1 MTATPIVVPDSSV
14 LLKWVLESEDEQD
27 RNYALDL
34 RESWLSG
41 SCSIV
46 VPSLWF
52 FEVGNILG
60 MKQPGLAPQLMQILA
75 DYRFEEEPPGT
86 IYKKT
91 FELMKTFKVTFYD
104 AAYHAV
110 AISRSGTMITA
121 DDTYYR
127 KTSRAGHVEV
137 LGKWA
142 ASRLGNVASSETPPE
157 PKDG

>member
-1 MTATPIVVPDSSV
+1 MTATPVVVPDSSV

-27 RNYALDL
+27 RDHALDL

-41 SCSIV
+41 RCSIV

-60 MKQPGLAPQLMQILA
+60 MKQPSLASALMQILTG
-75 DYRFEEEPPGT
+75 YRFEEESPET

-104 AAYHAV
+104 AVYHAV
-110 AISRSGTMITA
+110 ALNRSGTMITA
-121 DDTYYR
+121 DDAYYR
-127 KTSRAGHVEV
+127 KTLRAGHVEV

-142 ASRLGNVASSETPPE
+142 ASR
-157 PKDG
+157 